1 MAQNNLAINYYYG
14 KGVKRNLKEAYAW
27 FAVAVENGEGDEA
40 MLKRTARALNAAQLA
55 EAKLLAASY
64 IAKYL
69 DD

>member
-1 MAQNNLAINYYYG
+1 M
-14 KGVKRNLKEAYAW
+14 KEAYAW

>member
-1 MAQNNLAINYYYG
+1 MAAQNNLAINYYYG
-14 KGVKRNLKEAYAW
+14 KGVKRNLKEAYGW

-40 MLKRTARALNAAQLA
+40 MLKRTRALNAAQLA